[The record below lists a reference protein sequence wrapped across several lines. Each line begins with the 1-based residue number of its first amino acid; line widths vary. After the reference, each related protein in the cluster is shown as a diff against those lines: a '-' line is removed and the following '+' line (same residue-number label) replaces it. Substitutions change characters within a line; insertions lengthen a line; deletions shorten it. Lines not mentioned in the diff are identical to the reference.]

1 MMWCGPFQEMG
12 REWQISE
19 NIRVWTAV
27 PGPFPAD
34 FIDLSTGQYRFEA
47 VNIDIYSFCIDTD
60 CSQ

>member
-1 MMWCGPFQEMG
+1 MMWCVFMEAPFQEMG

-34 FIDLSTGQYRFEA
+34 FIDLSTGQYRFEYKS
-47 VNIDIYSFCIDTD
+47 V
-60 CSQ
+60 